1 MRGANRQA
9 EPGSDNFS
17 IFIVYVVPPVYL
29 IPSMKQILVAT
40 DFSKSAANAMAYAM
54 ELASVLGADVC
65 AIHAIHPTEGINNST
80 YNAIF
85 IEDYYNNKRQALKE
99 WVEDFKKDGAFQNI
113 NVTSLCDVGFLKTV
127 ITRYVDENPVA
138 LLVMGIT
145 GATGITGIVG
155 SNASMMVTKVKTPTL
170 IIPLESRFSKIPMIT
185 LATDF
190 QTKLSAE
197 DIDALNELITALGSE
212 KMQVLYV
219 ADKPDDKHISTG
231 EARLRDL
238 IPNTELEFNYI
249 SNSSAITGIMDFIE
263 SHETDILC
271 LVKHHHN
278 IVYRLFT
285 RSTVNQVM
293 NKSVKA
299 ILVLHE

>member
-1 MRGANRQA
+1 
-9 EPGSDNFS
+9 
-17 IFIVYVVPPVYL
+17 
-29 IPSMKQILVAT
+29 MKQILVAT
-40 DFSKSAANAMAYAM
+40 DFSKSASNAMAYAM
-54 ELASVLGADVC
+54 ALANILHMEVV

-99 WVEDFKKDGAFQNI
+99 WASAFQEDQAYARI
-113 NVTSLCDVGFLKTV
+113 KIETICDVGFLKTV
-127 ITRYVDENPVA
+127 ITKHIKNYPVE

-145 GATGITGIVG
+145 GSTGITGIVG
-155 SNASMMVTKVKTPTL
+155 SNASMMVTKVKIPTL
-170 IIPLESRFSKIPMIT
+170 IIPLESNFPGDPLIT

-190 QTKLSAE
+190 ETTLSAK
-197 DIDALNELITALGSE
+197 DVRALNEMIKGFNSK
-212 KMQVLYV
+212 KMQVIYV
-219 ADKPDDKHISTG
+219 TEKTDEEHIQSG
-231 EARLRDL
+231 EAKIKEL
-238 IPNTELEFNYI
+238 IQKDTEIHFNYI
-249 SNSSAITGIMDFIE
+249 NHSSTTNGIMDFIAE
-263 SHETDILC
+263 SHTDILC

-278 IVYRLFT
+278 IIYRLFT